1 MKEKNILKQTKGITI
16 IALIVTII
24 IMLIL
29 ATVSI
34 EFGKG
39 EVQKAKLEDM
49 KTTMLLIKGRAQIVA
64 DKEEF
69 GESYDNTGMV
79 KLVDA
84 SGYDLSLLQPTLNEL
99 ADTSNL
105 YIWEQTAMDNNN
117 IDVEITT
124 EDFFVIDYST
134 GEVYY
139 SLGYIYE
146 GNTYYSLTRNAKYIG
161 EIINERK
168 RRRKTKNIK
177 RI

>member
-1 MKEKNILKQTKGITI
+1 MKERNVLKQTKGITI
-16 IALIVTII
+16 VALIITII

-29 ATVSI
+29 ASVSI
-34 EFGKG
+34 EFGRG
-39 EVQKAKLEDM
+39 EIQRAKLEDI

-79 KLVDA
+79 KLADA

-124 EDFFVIDYST
+124 EDFFVIDYLT

-139 SLGYIYE
+139 SLGYTYE
-146 GNTYYSLTRNAKYIG
+146 GNTYYSLTQMQ
-161 EIINERK
+161 
-168 RRRKTKNIK
+168 NI
-177 RI
+177 

>member
-1 MKEKNILKQTKGITI
+1 MKEKNVLKQTKGITI
-16 IALIVTII
+16 VALIITII

-29 ATVSI
+29 ASVTI
-34 EFGKG
+34 QFGVG
-39 EVQKAKLEDM
+39 EVQRAKLEDI

-69 GESYDNTGMV
+69 GESYDNTGMIKV
-79 KLVDA
+79 ADA

-99 ADTSNL
+99 EDTSNL

-124 EDFFVIDYST
+124 KDFFVIDYFT

-139 SLGYIYE
+139 SLGYTYE
-146 GNTYYSLTRNAKYIG
+146 GNTYYSLTQMQ
-161 EIINERK
+161 
-168 RRRKTKNIK
+168 NI
-177 RI
+177 

>member
-1 MKEKNILKQTKGITI
+1 MKEKFILQQTKGITI
-16 IALIVTII
+16 IALIITII

-29 ATVSI
+29 ASVTI
-34 EFGKG
+34 QFGVG
-39 EVQKAKLEDM
+39 EVQRAKLEDI

-64 DKEEF
+64 DKDSF
-69 GESYDNTGMV
+69 GESYDSTGML

-84 SGYDLSLLQPTLNEL
+84 SGYDLSLLQPILSEL
-99 ADTSNL
+99 EDNSNL

-139 SLGYIYE
+139 SLGYTYE

-161 EIINERK
+161 EVDERK
-168 RRRKTKNIK
+168 RRRKTKDIK